1 MRLLFFLS
9 SMIQTAFDLQ
19 NHAERLCPMWK
30 GKLPQ
35 RGKKYSTYKPISFL
49 LLHSSCMSYSFC
61 SRFSHEEQWDHC
73 LPTPTQHRQYVE
85 TRRKRREKT
94 HTVSYMHNHKPCTTL
109 ERGVYTPSYTN
120 ESPLLSLT
128 LREKSSEGKFE
139 KTEEKKSGVKT
150 IFSPPLYF
158 TDVFQC
164 SFGCCRRLAYKGGK
178 ALEAQCRETMTECEE
193 KGRGSDRE
201 KNKYILGFYL
211 MVTLQRQVSCV

>member
-1 MRLLFFLS
+1 MRPLFAYTYPAQAIRGDTEEKARKDPHCQLHAQS
-9 SMIQTAFDLQ
+9 QTVHYAR
-19 NHAERLCPMWK
+19 ERC
-30 GKLPQ
+30 
-35 RGKKYSTYKPISFL
+35 I
-49 LLHSSCMSYSFC
+49 
-61 SRFSHEEQWDHC
+61 
-73 LPTPTQHRQYVE
+73 
-85 TRRKRREKT
+85 
-94 HTVSYMHNHKPCTTL
+94 
-109 ERGVYTPSYTN
+109 YTPSYTN

>member
-1 MRLLFFLS
+1 MRPLFAYTYPAQA
-9 SMIQTAFDLQ
+9 I
-19 NHAERLCPMWK
+19 
-30 GKLPQ
+30 
-35 RGKKYSTYKPISFL
+35 RGDT
-49 LLHSSCMSYSFC
+49 
-61 SRFSHEEQWDHC
+61 EEKA
-73 LPTPTQHRQYVE
+73 
-85 TRRKRREKT
+85 RKDP
-94 HTVSYMHNHKPCTTL
+94 VSYMHNHKPCTTL